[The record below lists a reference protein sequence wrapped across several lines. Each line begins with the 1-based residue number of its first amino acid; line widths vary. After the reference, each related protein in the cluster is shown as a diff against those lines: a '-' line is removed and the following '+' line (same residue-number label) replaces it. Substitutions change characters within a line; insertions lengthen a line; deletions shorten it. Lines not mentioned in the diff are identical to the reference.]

1 MAEDLAAH
9 LATSDRPE
17 MTAVESTGE
26 TWHPYCSSKYDHF
39 EDFR

>member
-9 LATSDRPE
+9 LATSDGPE